1 MLDMEQIQM
10 DQSRRL
16 QKLIKALNMN
26 QSKFAKHLGVTQ
38 PNISR
43 MVTGESRISTEI
55 LNRIILAY
63 KNVNLH
69 WLLTG
74 DGEMFKDVPQGK
86 SPEVNEPPEHYLA
99 RGKGRLEELEE
110 RVERLEEAMK
120 RLMGDNI

>member
-1 MLDMEQIQM
+1 MLDMEQIQI

-16 QKLIKALNMN
+16 QQLIKALNMN

-74 DGEMFKDVPQGK
+74 EGQMFMESPQEK
-86 SPEVNEPPEHYLA
+86 SSPINTPSENNIVT
-99 RGKGRLEELEE
+99 GKGRLKELEE

-120 RLMGDNI
+120 RLMGDSI